1 MMIVDLI
8 DEVDFKERLIALGA
22 PVTQDQS
29 LVEVQETVLSWL
41 RAYPEQTPFVKDLC
55 TEMQKDNTTV
65 LPEVSSVMAVFS

>member
-29 LVEVQETVLSWL
+29 LVEVQATVLSWL